1 MATITLPNQLTVL
14 PGETFTVPITIDDAT
29 DIEAIDLVLTYDTDL
44 LDITNEDVQLGDLLD
59 NFTFVPNVD
68 DSSGQIILSA
78 FNVSSLTSGAGELF
92 KLNFQVP
99 DDAAT
104 GSTTL
109 DLVEELDTQQSR
121 INEGVIPA
129 TLVDGSVTIDS
140 GEISPGND
148 DSVTSPDTEE
158 TPLTETTEV
167 AKIEQEFIDLRDITG
182 LQSVDFV
189 VNREAAFDNF
199 VGFYRID
206 SLEGNI
212 GEINPNDANITPE
225 AYLAAA
231 LDNVVAGV
239 DLSVGNQQTTTVEA
253 ELEGGD
259 LLAPF
264 IIANGR
270 LDELLDND
278 ASNDP
283 QVYFPFVGI
292 NQDGFDH
299 IRLEGENTFGFEDL
313 PNGGDR
319 DYNDL
324 AIQVNFT

>member
-29 DIEAIDLVLTYDTDL
+29 DLEAIDLVLTYDTDL
-44 LDITNEDVQLGDLLD
+44 LDITNEDIQLGDVLD

-68 DSSGQIILSA
+68 DSSGQIILNA
-78 FNVSSLTSGAGELF
+78 FSVSTLTSGAGELF
-92 KLNFQVP
+92 NLNFQVA
-99 DDAAT
+99 DDAVA

-109 DLVEELDTQQSR
+109 DLVEVLDTQQSR

-129 TLVDGSVTIDS
+129 TFVDGSVTIDS
-140 GEISPGND
+140 GEISP
-148 DSVTSPDTEE
+148 E
-158 TPLTETTEV
+158 TETTET
-167 AKIEQEFIDLRDITG
+167 AKIEQKFLDLRDITG
-182 LQSVDFV
+182 LQKVDFV
-189 VNREAAFDNF
+189 VSREAAFDNF

-212 GEINPNDANITPE
+212 GNLNPNDVNVTPE
-225 AYLAAA
+225 DYLAAA
-231 LDNVVAGV
+231 INNVVAGV
-239 DLSVGNQQTTTVEA
+239 DLSVANQQTTTVEA

-264 IIANGR
+264 IVANGR

-283 QVYFPFVGI
+283 EVYFPFVGV
-292 NQDGFDH
+292 NQDGFNH

>member
-29 DIEAIDLVLTYDTDL
+29 DLQAIDLVLNYDTDL
-44 LDITNEDVQLGDLLD
+44 LDISNEDVQLGDLLD

-99 DDAAT
+99 DDAVA

-140 GEISPGND
+140 GEISPE
-148 DSVTSPDTEE
+148 TEE
-158 TPLTETTEV
+158 TPLTDTTEV
-167 AKIEQEFIDLRDITG
+167 AKIEQEFLDLRDITG

-212 GEINPNDANITPE
+212 GEINPNDANVTPE

-264 IIANGR
+264 IVANGR

-283 QVYFPFVGI
+283 EVYFPFVGV